1 MIARLEGVLAEKAPD
16 SLVLDIGGVGYDVR
30 VPLSTFLE
38 LPDPG
43 KVVRLE
49 IHTHVR
55 EDIFQLYGFQTA
67 EERLAFRLLIGISGV
82 GPRLALAILSGL
94 PIERM
99 LVAIR
104 KRDLAQLTG
113 IPGVGPKTAERILIE
128 LRDKIAQFEL
138 IEEAMAGSS
147 DVEEATISA
156 LVNLGYPRGHAEKAV
171 RQALERV
178 PEGSRELGDLIR
190 EALRVAAG

>member
-1 MIARLEGVLAEKAPD
+1 MIGALAGTMLEKSPGRVL
-16 SLVLDIGGVGYDVR
+16 LDVGGVGYELQ

-55 EDIFQLYGFQTA
+55 EDIFRLYGFQTA

-82 GPRLALAILSGL
+82 GPRMALAILSGL

-99 LVAIR
+99 LLAIR

-138 IEEAMAGSS
+138 IEEAAEGSS
-147 DVEEATISA
+147 DAEAATISA
-156 LVNLGYPRGHAEKAV
+156 LINLGYPRGHAERAV
-171 RQALERV
+171 RRAVELV